1 MVIFLTD
8 RMKEH
13 FENIQIIADSTTLP
27 HVMQYLSSRIA
38 EELDLMQL
46 TEKLMKGKDQPNTLT
61 AAEKLE
67 LWDRLKI
74 LSMDWQS
81 ANHLLCLYMCVCLR
95 SMRLYVYY
103 YNLYRIIVD
112 TFSSFILNIFL
123 YIV

>member
-46 TEKLMKGKDQPNTLT
+46 TEKLMRGKDQPNTLT

-81 ANHLLCLYMCVCLR
+81 ANHLICLSMCVCACAACAC
-95 SMRLYVYY
+95 MY
-103 YNLYRIIVD
+103 II
-112 TFSSFILNIFL
+112 T
-123 YIV
+123 YTG